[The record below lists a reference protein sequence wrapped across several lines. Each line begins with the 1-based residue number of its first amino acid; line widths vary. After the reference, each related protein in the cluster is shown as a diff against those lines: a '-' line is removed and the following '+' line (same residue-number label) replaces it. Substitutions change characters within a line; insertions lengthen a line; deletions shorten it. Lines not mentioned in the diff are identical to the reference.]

1 MKILDTLSEKK
12 IELKKSKKAIN
23 LFVCGPTVYDYSHIG
38 HARTYIFFDVFVK
51 YLRSTG
57 MKVFYLQNITDID
70 DKIIARAKEN
80 NIEPISLARKFEK
93 EYLSDMKKL
102 KITSVN
108 KYARAT
114 EHIKEIQKQIAALI
128 AKGFAYRTKNGVY
141 FEIKKFN
148 DYGGLSKQNIENL
161 RAGWRVEPDPEKK
174 DALDFALWK
183 IADVPAKTTDL
194 REKKIKFKIV
204 SNEPIWS
211 SPWGWGRPGW
221 HIEDTAITEKNFG
234 PQYDIHGGGA
244 DLKFPHHEAEI
255 AQQEAA
261 SGKKPLVKIWIHTGF
276 LLVNGEKMSKSL
288 HNFITIRDFLKK
300 YSPEILRLMVLSNH
314 YRSPFNYTE
323 QLTKQIKQS
332 LKTME
337 DFINKLQFIADSKN
351 KNANFSISQ
360 LTKNFEKEFYAAMDD
375 DINTPKALATIFNL
389 ISSLSAYD
397 RSPVGRQNNIWQIS
411 SKEAKITI
419 KFLKEKLKIFGIEP
433 KTAKIPLKIKVL
445 AKKREKLRT
454 YEQFTQA
461 DRLRNKIK
469 MLGYVVEDTPFG
481 QFIRKN
487 F

>member
-1 MKILDTLSEKK
+1 MKIFDTLSGKK

-38 HARTYIFFDVFVK
+38 HARTYIFFDAFVK
-51 YLRSTG
+51 YLRS
-57 MKVFYLQNITDID
+57 MNFQVYYLQNITDID
-70 DKIIARAKEN
+70 DKIINRAREKKAT
-80 NIEPISLARKFEK
+80 PASVARKFEK

-161 RAGWRVEPDPEKK
+161 RAGWRVEPDPKKK

-183 IADVPAKTTDL
+183 ITDVPAKTTDL

-204 SNEPIWS
+204 GGEPMWS

-221 HIEDTAITEKNFG
+221 HIEDTAITEKYFG

-255 AQQEAA
+255 AQQESA
-261 SGKKPLVKIWIHTGF
+261 SGKKPLVKIWMHTGF

-288 HNFITIRDFLKK
+288 NNFITINDFLKK
-300 YSPEILRLMVLSNH
+300 YPLEVLRIIALSNH
-314 YRSPFNYTE
+314 YHSPVYYTE
-323 QLTKQIKQS
+323 ESPKQA
-332 LKTME
+332 LKNLETINEFLAKLKFVME
-337 DFINKLQFIADSKN
+337 NGKLEMGNGKKLMFGKYQKEFINSL
-351 KNANFSISQ
+351 
-360 LTKNFEKEFYAAMDD
+360 EDD
-375 DINTPKALATIFNL
+375 FNTPKAFAVIFDL
-389 ISSLSAYD
+389 ISSLQKD
-397 RSPVGRQNNIWQIS
+397 VWRIS

-481 QFIRKN
+481 QFVRKN